1 VAAPAKPGWVV
12 TAVEVGGE
20 DYLAMARPMDLAG
33 AAPVTVTLRSRTE
46 SLRFFNTLRA
56 GLAGALLLTLLLAT
70 ILSWGVAKTMTRP
83 LAAVTNAMRDV
94 AATGDLTRRVSVR
107 SRAWDDADARLLAAA
122 FNTLT
127 ESIGRFQREG
137 AQKERLSSL
146 GRLSTV
152 IAHEIRN
159 PLMIIRASLSTLREG
174 AATTEE
180 QREAVADIDE
190 ESRRINRIVT
200 EVLDFAK
207 PIRFE
212 LAETSLND
220 VCRESAAAA
229 WADATGA
236 GQTAGRP
243 TLELDERL
251 PAVVTDSGRLRTA
264 LVNLLTNA
272 RHAVEQAPDSGSGAV
287 TLDTARR
294 GDRVVITVRDRGT
307 GIMPEDMAHI
317 FDPFFT
323 TKDAGTGIGLPIT
336 RHIVEGLGGTLS
348 VSSRVGEG
356 TEFRIDL
363 PIKAGETA

>member
-1 VAAPAKPGWVV
+1 MIIKATLVS
-12 TAVEVGGE
+12 
-20 DYLAMARPMDLAG
+20 
-33 AAPVTVTLRSRTE
+33 LRSERV
-46 SLRFFNTLRA
+46 N
-56 GLAGALLLTLLLAT
+56 
-70 ILSWGVAKTMTRP
+70 
-83 LAAVTNAMRDV
+83 AA
-94 AATGDLTRRVSVR
+94 DL
-107 SRAWDDADARLLAAA
+107 
-122 FNTLT
+122 
-127 ESIGRFQREG
+127 
-137 AQKERLSSL
+137 
-146 GRLSTV
+146 
-152 IAHEIRN
+152 
-159 PLMIIRASLSTLREG
+159 
-174 AATTEE
+174 
-180 QREAVADIDE
+180 REAVHDIE
-190 ESRRINRIVT
+190 EEANRLNRIVT

-212 LAETSLND
+212 LAEASLND

-229 WADATGA
+229 WADAAGA
-236 GQTAGRP
+236 GQAASGP

-272 RHAVEQAPDSGSGAV
+272 RHAVEQAPASGAGAV
-287 TLDTARR
+287 TLGTARR

-363 PIKAGETA
+363 PLAAGEAA